1 MPVPI
6 PCDEHDAPPVLGAR
20 RFKGEHIM
28 CIDSVSPEVRAEL
41 RSRVAHT
48 LLAIGSALLMSLPS
62 AALAQSAPA
71 CGPEVKEEVAKLV
84 ASLEG
89 AGDADKVATESAIYK
104 QFQRCG
110 EQDAVLAPTIF
121 STFIA
126 AARECGA
133 AVSNVGSLFYEQ
145 MPCVGYDPQRRQFAA
160 PITIKQP
167 FGFGGAPLP
176 GSREHVLH
184 CVADAG
190 GVLVPV
196 ARDSVHLA
204 NAIPGPAPTWQFAVI
219 ANANENLPAIYPMSG
234 QTRRARSILSW
245 ALTPTDCNYT
255 PIWGNAV
262 NYRIRLDQ

>member
-1 MPVPI
+1 
-6 PCDEHDAPPVLGAR
+6 
-20 RFKGEHIM
+20 M
-28 CIDSVSPEVRAEL
+28 CIKSLSPEVRADR
-41 RSRVAHT
+41 RSRVVHT
-48 LLAIGSALLMSLPS
+48 LLAIGSALLISLPS
-62 AALAQSAPA
+62 AAFAQAQTA

-89 AGDADKVATESAIYK
+89 ATDAAKVATEYDIYK
-104 QFQRCG
+104 AFQYCG
-110 EQDAVLAPTIF
+110 EQDKVLVPT
-121 STFIA
+121 TFAA

-133 AVSNVGSLFYEQ
+133 SVSNLGSLFYEQ
-145 MPCVGYDPQRRQFAA
+145 MSCVGYDPQRRQFAA

-190 GVLVPV
+190 GTLVPV
-196 ARDSVHLA
+196 GRDSVHLA
-204 NAIPGPAPTWQFAVI
+204 NSPDQRPTWQFAVI
-219 ANANENLPAIYPMSG
+219 VNANQNLTTIYPMSG

-255 PIWGNAV
+255 PIWGNAL